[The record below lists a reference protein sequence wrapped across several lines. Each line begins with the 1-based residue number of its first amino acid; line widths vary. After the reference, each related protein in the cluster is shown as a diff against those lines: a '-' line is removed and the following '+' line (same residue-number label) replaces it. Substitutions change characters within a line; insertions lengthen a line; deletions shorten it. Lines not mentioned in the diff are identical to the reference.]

1 MLASTRAKE
10 LENFPDLVPPQL
22 HSAFLAPDAQL
33 SGQAL
38 AQRVLGRLR
47 RERGENVEEHQV
59 DRVGKHLRRFRAI
72 VRQVMISRVFKTVEE
87 LRVLP
92 SPVGAGTI
100 RGYVVVEPQSKLGKT
115 ATLFGGKS
123 PHFKYFVQGTTD
135 VEEDRFV
142 LSARKDFSDP
152 FKTQFVMSTDPTPGF
167 EPAGPQFF
175 GRLSGNFVGS
185 KYTLFD
191 RGTIQPTMGSVSD
204 QDERRVLGAI
214 VYEGTVGKTGGGY
227 RRLTALLPNTYRGIG
242 KDGAQKMLGWE
253 DMKDLRDMHILT
265 TKTPSYKKIDGRWCY
280 CYKWGGRVKMPST
293 KNFQLVLHGNQDAV
307 VLLFGKIEENLY
319 ALDYTSP
326 LSAHQAFAL
335 ALSALDQKLCMAL

>member
-1 MLASTRAKE
+1 M
-10 LENFPDLVPPQL
+10 
-22 HSAFLAPDAQL
+22 
-33 SGQAL
+33 
-38 AQRVLGRLR
+38 
-47 RERGENVEEHQV
+47 
-59 DRVGKHLRRFRAI
+59 
-72 VRQVMISRVFKTVEE
+72 
-87 LRVLP
+87 
-92 SPVGAGTI
+92 
-100 RGYVVVEPQSKLGKT
+100 VEPQSKLGKT

-242 KDGAQKMLGWE
+242 KDGAQKVPRLP
-253 DMKDLRDMHILT
+253 LRPPCPAALSPRFDVLAAPNSLT
-265 TKTPSYKKIDGRWCY
+265 CLKSER
-280 CYKWGGRVKMPST
+280 
-293 KNFQLVLHGNQDAV
+293 
-307 VLLFGKIEENLY
+307 
-319 ALDYTSP
+319 ALDH
-326 LSAHQAFAL
+326 A
-335 ALSALDQKLCMAL
+335 CV